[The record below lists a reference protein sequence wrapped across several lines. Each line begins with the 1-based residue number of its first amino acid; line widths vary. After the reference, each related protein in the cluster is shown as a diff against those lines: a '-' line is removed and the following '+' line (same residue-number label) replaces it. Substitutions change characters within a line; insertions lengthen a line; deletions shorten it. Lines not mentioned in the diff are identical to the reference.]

1 MGQENRATLTLR
13 QAELADWA
21 FWQALEPHCKAEQF
35 AKKTQSG
42 QAFLICRGQK
52 PAGLMDYVLLWD
64 KLPFLN
70 CLFVLP
76 ESRGQGAGRFAMGAW
91 EKEMQ
96 KAGYPMVL
104 LSTQADEEAQ
114 RFYRRLGYRDC
125 GCLILDRCPLAQ
137 PAELFFCKIL

>member
-1 MGQENRATLTLR
+1 MEREPFSLR
-13 QAELADWA
+13 LAKPEDWEFWRRIEPGCPAERFA
-21 FWQALEPHCKAEQF
+21 EKAR
-35 AKKTQSG
+35 SG
-42 QAFLICRGQK
+42 RAFLICRGRK
-52 PAGLMDYVLLWD
+52 PLGLMDFVLLWD

-91 EKEMQ
+91 EREMQ
-96 KAGYPMVL
+96 KAGYSMVL

-114 RFYRRLGYRDC
+114 HFYRKLGYRDC

-137 PAELFFCKIL
+137 PAELFFCKTL

>member
-21 FWQALEPHCKAEQF
+21 FWQAIEPHCKAEQF

-91 EKEMQ
+91 VESRTM
-96 KAGYPMVL
+96 G
-104 LSTQADEEAQ
+104 
-114 RFYRRLGYRDC
+114 
-125 GCLILDRCPLAQ
+125 
-137 PAELFFCKIL
+137 

>member
-1 MGQENRATLTLR
+1 MGQEPFSLR
-13 QAELADWA
+13 QAQPGDWA
-21 FWQALEPHCKAEQF
+21 FWQGAEPQCGPGQF
-35 AKKTQSG
+35 AEKARSG
-42 QAFLICRGQK
+42 RAFVICRGQR
-52 PAGLMDYVLLWD
+52 PVGLLDFVLLWD

-76 ESRGQGAGRFAMGAW
+76 ESRGQGAGRFAMAAW
-91 EKEMQ
+91 EQGMG

-104 LSTQADEEAQ
+104 LSTQADESAQ
-114 RFYRRLGYRDC
+114 HFYRKLGYRDC